1 MHKPGW
7 RLANCLNM
15 RKGGVIGQGHQDVAP
30 FRPATKTV
38 LHQADGTT
46 VVIHPDGSKE
56 RRC

>member
-1 MHKPGW
+1 
-7 RLANCLNM
+7 M